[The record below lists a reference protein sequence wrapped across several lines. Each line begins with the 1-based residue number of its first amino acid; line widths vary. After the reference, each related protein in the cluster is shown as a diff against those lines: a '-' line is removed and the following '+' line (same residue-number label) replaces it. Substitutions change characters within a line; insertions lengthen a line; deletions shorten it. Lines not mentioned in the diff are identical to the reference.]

1 MTVSLLVLVLVFV
14 TVSVAGVAAAV
25 DVAVSLAL
33 ATADTLGSLVGVA
46 SVDVALTS
54 GATDSLD
61 AVESAVD
68 AALVVA
74 GVATTSVLGVV
85 AFAFVS
91 TSSAWTAFARIAV
104 ETSKVE
110 RVVATTVF
118 FFIPK
123 YLSDVKSFL
132 LYHIL

>member
-1 MTVSLLVLVLVFV
+1 MLVSV

-25 DVAVSLAL
+25 DVAISLAL

-85 AFAFVS
+85 AFAK
-91 TSSAWTAFARIAV
+91 IAV

-132 LYHIL
+132 LYHTL